1 MKNMHE
7 LKELLCREL
16 DEIAEKGEL
25 SAGDLDTVHKLTDTI
40 KNIDK
45 IEMLEEDGGYS
56 ERGGMWEANGTYG
69 GNSYDDDASYARR
82 KRDSMGRYS
91 RDGGRYNGGSSYN
104 RGGRGEYSR
113 DGGEDHLKQKL
124 HEMMNR
130 AGSEKEREVLRKV
143 MNQLDLD

>member
-1 MKNMHE
+1 MKYLDDIKDMLCEE
-7 LKELLCREL
+7 LEK
-16 DEIAEKGEL
+16 ISHKGEL
-25 SAGDLDTVHKLTDTI
+25 SAGDLETIHKLTDTI

-45 IEMLEEDGGYS
+45 IKMLEDDEGYS

-113 DGGEDHLKQKL
+113 DGGEDHMKKKL

-130 AGSEKEREVLRKV
+130 SGNDKERDIIRKV
-143 MNQLDLD
+143 MDQLDLE